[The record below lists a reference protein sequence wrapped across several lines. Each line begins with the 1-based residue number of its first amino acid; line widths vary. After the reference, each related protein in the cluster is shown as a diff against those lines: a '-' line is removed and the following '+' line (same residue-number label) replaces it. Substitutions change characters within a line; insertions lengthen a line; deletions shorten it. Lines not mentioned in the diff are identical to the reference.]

1 MAVGEHLTIAKSFAP
16 YIRQR
21 NIGIVQPD
29 LGTCG
34 GFTMAR
40 QINSLALVNDI
51 NLQLHVCGSP
61 IATAAALQFEAA
73 MPNFLIH
80 ENHEITLKQAYRE
93 TLTKPLIAK
102 NGVYEVSTNAGLGV
116 ELSDKARHNS
126 EVIIVK

>member
-1 MAVGEHLTIAKSFAP
+1 
-16 YIRQR
+16 
-21 NIGIVQPD
+21 
-29 LGTCG
+29 
-34 GFTMAR
+34 
-40 QINSLALVNDI
+40 
-51 NLQLHVCGSP
+51 
-61 IATAAALQFEAA
+61 

-93 TLTKPLIAK
+93 TLIKPLIAK